1 MFSTKVISIGGWHYP
16 LRLTD
21 CLSGRVTKR
30 KMDQL
35 KNLADNRLIN
45 GCIYC
50 GGPDE
55 TRDHVPSRVL
65 LDAPFPENLPVVGA
79 CSTCN
84 FGFSQDEE
92 YFACLLESLIAGSTE
107 PEHIRRSSVAK
118 ILRRA
123 PALRA
128 RIEAAKTIV
137 DGQIKFTVEQDRIN
151 NVFLKLARG
160 HAAYEL
166 SQPCQEAPSTIW
178 SRPLHLMT
186 EEEIDSFDACHIVEM
201 LGEIGS
207 RGSQRAMVTMLNL
220 ESPNGEQ
227 QALGLIINDWI
238 DVQEDRYRYLA
249 IDDENG
255 ITIKI
260 IVGEFLACE
269 VTWAR
274 EVIT

>member
-1 MFSTKVISIGGWHYP
+1 
-16 LRLTD
+16 
-21 CLSGRVTKR
+21 
-30 KMDQL
+30 MDQL
-35 KNLADNRLIN
+35 NNLADNRLIN

-50 GGPDE
+50 GGSDE

-65 LDAPFPENLPVVGA
+65 LDTPFPENLPVVGA
-79 CSTCN
+79 CSSCN
-84 FGFSQDEE
+84 GGFSQDEE
-92 YFACLLESLIAGSTE
+92 YFACFIESVIAGSTE
-107 PEHIRRSSVAK
+107 PAHIGRPSVAN

-128 RIEAAKTIV
+128 RIEAAKKLV
-137 DGQIKFTVEQDRIN
+137 DGQISFTVEQDRVN
-151 NVFLKLARG
+151 NVLLKLARG
-160 HAAYEL
+160 HAAFEL
-166 SQPCQEAPSTIW
+166 SQPCREAPSTIW

-207 RGSQRAMVTMLNL
+207 RGSQRAMVTMINL
-220 ESPNGEQ
+220 ESLNGEQ
-227 QALGLIINDWI
+227 KALGLIINDWI

-249 IDDENG
+249 IDDENE

-260 IVGEFLACE
+260 IVREYLACE

-274 EVIT
+274 ESIAS